1 MSVMT
6 TRVVIF
12 RLVMTRSYICSMYI
26 GPTKASIFIKKLN
39 ITAVKNPDLVARKA
53 SESRFVFAIC
63 AATAG
68 LSSESPTYRALH
80 SAVRASPSN
89 ATIRK
94 RDPGNRYGN
103 VTVEWEGMYAA
114 QPAQGKMRNY
124 HASHLLSRLIR
135 CRASAGHQV

>member
-1 MSVMT
+1 
-6 TRVVIF
+6 
-12 RLVMTRSYICSMYI
+12 
-26 GPTKASIFIKKLN
+26 
-39 ITAVKNPDLVARKA
+39 
-53 SESRFVFAIC
+53 ESRFVFAIC

-103 VTVEWEGMYAA
+103 VTVEWEGMYAG

-124 HASHLLSRLIR
+124 HGSHLLSRLIR
-135 CRASAGHQV
+135 CRASAGHPVLVPSACGTIPTMVCVSSTVMWLSATVKLGEWCRNASTEASNV